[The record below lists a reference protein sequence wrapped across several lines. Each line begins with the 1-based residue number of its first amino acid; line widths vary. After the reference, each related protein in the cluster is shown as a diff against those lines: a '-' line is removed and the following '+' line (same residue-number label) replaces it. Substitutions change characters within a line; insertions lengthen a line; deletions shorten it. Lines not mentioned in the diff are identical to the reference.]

1 MTLCHTSTTII
12 RWDVKKMEKKIS
24 LRVSD
29 DKLDVI
35 DSFISRHD
43 FSNRSEFLRKAALEY
58 IRKHDTPAG
67 QKEIPEKISL
77 PDHFRNVIMYLI
89 EVGHYNNWQDAIHEL
104 VREALLQEDIEDL
117 KKQYTAVGELTN
129 KVESYKNIAEK
140 ESDFMKR

>member
-1 MTLCHTSTTII
+1 
-12 RWDVKKMEKKIS
+12 MEKKIS

-67 QKEIPEKISL
+67 QKEIPEKITL
-77 PDHFRNVIMYLI
+77 PDQFRHSISFLI
-89 EVGHYNNWQDAIHEL
+89 EVGHYNDWQDAIHEL
-104 VREALLQEDIEDL
+104 VREGLLKEDIEQL
-117 KKQYTAVGELTN
+117 KRQYTAVGEVSN

-140 ESDFMKR
+140 EKDYMKR